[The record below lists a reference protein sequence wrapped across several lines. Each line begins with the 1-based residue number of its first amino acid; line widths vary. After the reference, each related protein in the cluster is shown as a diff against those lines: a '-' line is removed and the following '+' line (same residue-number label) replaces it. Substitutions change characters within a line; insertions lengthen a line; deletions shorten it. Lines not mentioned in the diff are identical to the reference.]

1 MGNNAAIPALI
12 ILASGVVGFLMAGL
26 IYLLYVQDWIV
37 GSYIQTSAD
46 LNAIMGVT
54 VLIWLILGSVLAA
67 LSR

>member
-26 IYLLYVQDWIV
+26 IYLLYIQDWIV